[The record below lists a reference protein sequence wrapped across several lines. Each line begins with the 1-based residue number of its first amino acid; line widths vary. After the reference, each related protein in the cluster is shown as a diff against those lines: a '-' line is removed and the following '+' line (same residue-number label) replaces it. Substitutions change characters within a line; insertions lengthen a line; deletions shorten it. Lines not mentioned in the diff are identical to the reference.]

1 MPLVFFGFLPSF
13 AITISEHEKEP
24 AMARTM
30 LEIER
35 RFTIALG
42 VSEFITNR
50 ITIEHCSS
58 VPNAIV
64 VFV

>member
-1 MPLVFFGFLPSF
+1 
-13 AITISEHEKEP
+13 
-24 AMARTM
+24 M